1 MSKIDDDLLVIDYL
15 TNLAVNYDLAPDV
28 VYDLADNY
36 EPWDYD
42 KLALKL
48 DEVAVNKNF
57 GL

>member
-48 DEVAVNKNF
+48 DEVAVNQNF
-57 GL
+57 T

>member
-1 MSKIDDDLLVIDYL
+1 MSKISNDMLVIDYL

-42 KLALKL
+42 KLVLKL
-48 DEVAVNKNF
+48 DEVAVNQNF

>member
-48 DEVAVNKNF
+48 DEVAVNQNF